1 MPMLLSRNE
10 DGVRRWID
18 DILGVATLVGMVVA
32 LWLILIY
39 TPVELV
45 QGASQKIFYFH
56 LASVWN
62 AYLSFFFVFVASI
75 LYLRRASPATDRFAR
90 AWAEVGVVFISITL
104 ISGAIWGKPIWG
116 TYWSWDPRLTTTL
129 LLWIIYVVYLMLRGF
144 VGDPERGRRYAAIV
158 GIIGFIDV
166 PIVHM
171 SVRWWRTLH
180 PDPIVANAEG
190 PDLPMSMWYTV
201 LYCIV
206 VFTLLAIFLVRQRL
220 QIDELRE
227 TLANLRMSPR

>member
-1 MPMLLSRNE
+1 MLQSKSEAGARSWL
-10 DGVRRWID
+10 D
-18 DILGVATLVGMVVA
+18 DALGIATLIGMVVA
-32 LWLILIY
+32 LWLIFIY

-45 QGASQKIFYFH
+45 QGAVQKVFYIH
-56 LASVWN
+56 LASIWN
-62 AYLSFFFVFVASI
+62 AYLGFFIVFVASI
-75 LYLRRASPATDRFAR
+75 LYLRRPSACIDRIAR
-90 AWAEVGVVFISITL
+90 AWAEIGVVFTTITL
-104 ISGAIWGKPIWG
+104 ISGSIWGKPVWG
-116 TYWSWDPRLTTTL
+116 TYWTWDARLTTTL

-180 PDPIVANAEG
+180 PDPIVARAEG
-190 PDLPMSMWYTV
+190 PDLPMTMWYTV

-206 VFTLLAIFLVRQRL
+206 VFTVLALFLVRQRL

-227 TLANLRMSPR
+227 NLIALRAAAR

>member
-1 MPMLLSRNE
+1 MLLSKND
-10 DGVRRWID
+10 DGTRRWID
-18 DILGVATLVGMVVA
+18 DLLGAAALIGMVGA
-32 LWLILIY
+32 LWLIFIY

-45 QGASQKIFYFH
+45 QGASQKVFYIH

-90 AWAEVGVVFISITL
+90 AWAEVGVVFITITL

-180 PDPIVANAEG
+180 PDPIVATTDAA
-190 PDLPMSMWYTV
+190 LPASMWYTV

-206 VFTLLAIFLVRQRL
+206 VFTVLAMFLARQRL

-227 TLANLRMSPR
+227 HLSALRSPAR

>member
-1 MPMLLSRNE
+1 MMASKNE
-10 DGVRRWID
+10 AGGRRWMD
-18 DILGVATLVGMVVA
+18 DVLGVATLLGMVGA
-32 LWLILIY
+32 LWLIFIY

-45 QGASQKIFYFH
+45 QGAVQKVFYIH
-56 LASVWN
+56 LASIWN
-62 AYLSFFFVFVASI
+62 AYLSFFLVFVASI
-75 LYLRRASPATDRFAR
+75 LYLRRPSPRKDRIAR
-90 AWAEVGVVFISITL
+90 VWAEIGVVFTTITL

-116 TYWSWDPRLTTTL
+116 TYWSWDPRLTATL

-144 VGDPERGRRYAAIV
+144 VGDPERGRRYAAVI

-180 PDPIVANAEG
+180 PDPIVARADG

-201 LYCIV
+201 LYCSV
-206 VFTLLAIFLVRQRL
+206 AFTLLALFLVRQRL

-227 TLANLRMSPR
+227 TLVGLRTQAR

>member
-1 MPMLLSRNE
+1 MILSGNE
-10 DGVRRWID
+10 GGARRWID
-18 DILGVATLVGMVVA
+18 DVLGIATLVGMVGA
-32 LWLILIY
+32 LWLIFIY

-45 QGASQKIFYFH
+45 QGAVQKVFYIH
-56 LASVWN
+56 LASIWN
-62 AYLSFFFVFVASI
+62 AYLSFFIVFVASI
-75 LYLRRASPATDRFAR
+75 LYLRRPSAAKDRLAR
-90 AWAEVGVVFISITL
+90 AWAEIGVVFTTITL
-104 ISGAIWGKPIWG
+104 ISGAIWAKPIWG
-116 TYWSWDPRLTTTL
+116 TYWTWDPRLTTTL

-180 PDPIVANAEG
+180 PDPIVARAEG

-206 VFTLLAIFLVRQRL
+206 VFTVLALFLVRQRL
-220 QIDELRE
+220 HIDELRE
-227 TLANLRMSPR
+227 TLLDLRTTAR

>member
-1 MPMLLSRNE
+1 MILSGNE
-10 DGVRRWID
+10 GGARRWID
-18 DILGVATLVGMVVA
+18 DVLGIATLVGMVGA
-32 LWLILIY
+32 LWLIFIY

-45 QGASQKIFYFH
+45 QGAVQKVFYIH
-56 LASVWN
+56 LASIWN
-62 AYLSFFFVFVASI
+62 AYLSFFIVFVASI
-75 LYLRRASPATDRFAR
+75 LYLWRPSAAKDRLAR
-90 AWAEVGVVFISITL
+90 AWAEIGVVFTTITL
-104 ISGAIWGKPIWG
+104 ISGAIWAKPIWG
-116 TYWSWDPRLTTTL
+116 TYWTWDPRLTTTL

-180 PDPIVANAEG
+180 PDPIVARADG

-206 VFTLLAIFLVRQRL
+206 VFTVLALFLARQRL
-220 QIDELRE
+220 HIDELRE
-227 TLANLRMSPR
+227 TLLDLRTTAR

>member
-1 MPMLLSRNE
+1 MVLNKNE
-10 DGVRRWID
+10 GGARRRID
-18 DILGVATLVGMVVA
+18 DVLGVAALIGMVVA
-32 LWLILIY
+32 LWLIFIY

-45 QGASQKIFYFH
+45 QGAVQKVFYIH
-56 LASVWN
+56 LASIWN
-62 AYLSFFFVFVASI
+62 AYVGFFIVFVASI
-75 LYLRRASPATDRFAR
+75 LYLWRPSLRKDRIAR
-90 AWAEVGVVFISITL
+90 AWAEIGVVFTTITL
-104 ISGAIWGKPIWG
+104 ISGSIWGKPVWG
-116 TYWSWDPRLTTTL
+116 TYWTWDPRLTTTL
-129 LLWIIYVVYLMLRGF
+129 LLWFIYVVYLMLRGF

-180 PDPIVANAEG
+180 PDPIVARAEG

-206 VFTLLAIFLVRQRL
+206 AFSVLALFLVRQRL
-220 QIDELRE
+220 HIDELRE
-227 TLANLRMSPR
+227 TLVELRTTAR

>member
-1 MPMLLSRNE
+1 MIQNKNE
-10 DGVRRWID
+10 SAAMRRID
-18 DILGVATLVGMVVA
+18 DVLGAATLIGMVVA
-32 LWLILIY
+32 LWLIFIY

-45 QGASQKIFYFH
+45 QGAVQKVFYIH
-56 LASVWN
+56 LASIWN
-62 AYLSFFFVFVASI
+62 AYVSFFIVFVVSI
-75 LYLRRASPATDRFAR
+75 LYLRRPSPRKDRIAR
-90 AWAEVGVVFISITL
+90 AWAEIGVVFTTITL
-104 ISGAIWGKPIWG
+104 ISGSIWGKPIWG
-116 TYWSWDPRLTTTL
+116 TYWTWDPRLTTTL

-144 VGDPERGRRYAAIV
+144 VGDPERGRRYAAVI

-180 PDPIVANAEG
+180 PDPIVATA
-190 PDLPMSMWYTV
+190 DAALPASMWYTV

-206 VFTLLAIFLVRQRL
+206 AFSLLAVFLVRQRL

-227 TLANLRMSPR
+227 ALVGLRT

>member
-1 MPMLLSRNE
+1 MALSKKKGGGRS
-10 DGVRRWID
+10 WLD
-18 DILGVATLVGMVVA
+18 DLLGVAALIGMVVA
-32 LWLILIY
+32 LWLIFIY

-45 QGASQKIFYFH
+45 QGAVQKVFYIH
-56 LASVWN
+56 LASIWN
-62 AYLSFFFVFVASI
+62 AYLGFFIVFVVSI
-75 LYLRRASPATDRFAR
+75 LYLWRPSPRKDRIAR
-90 AWAEVGVVFISITL
+90 AWAELGVVFTTITL
-104 ISGAIWGKPIWG
+104 VSGSIWGKPIWG
-116 TYWSWDPRLTTTL
+116 TYWTWDAQLTSTL
-129 LLWIIYVVYLMLRGF
+129 VLWLVYVVYLMLRGF

-180 PDPIVANAEG
+180 PERIVTNAEG
-190 PDLPMSMWYTV
+190 PDLPASMWYTV

-206 VFTLLAIFLVRQRL
+206 VFTVLALFLVRQRL

-227 TLANLRMSPR
+227 LLVDLRTTSS

>member
-1 MPMLLSRNE
+1 MSLNKNA
-10 DGVRRWID
+10 DGARRWID
-18 DILGVATLVGMVVA
+18 DLLGVATLIGMVVA
-32 LWLILIY
+32 LWLIFVY

-45 QGASQKIFYFH
+45 QGASQKIFYIH
-56 LASVWN
+56 LASIWN
-62 AYLSFFFVFVASI
+62 AYLSFFLVFVASI
-75 LYLRRASPATDRFAR
+75 LYLRRPTPGRDRFAR
-90 AWAEVGVVFISITL
+90 AWAEIGVLFTTITL

-129 LLWIIYVVYLMLRGF
+129 LLWLIYVVYLMLRGF

-180 PDPIVANAEG
+180 PDPIVARAEG

-206 VFTLLAIFLVRQRL
+206 VFTVLAVFLVRQRL

-227 TLANLRMSPR
+227 TLTDLRTSAR

>member
-1 MPMLLSRNE
+1 MLLSGNE
-10 DGVRRWID
+10 GGVRRWFD
-18 DILGVATLVGMVVA
+18 DVLGAATLIGMVAA
-32 LWLILIY
+32 LWLIFIY
-39 TPVELV
+39 TPVEVV
-45 QGASQKIFYFH
+45 QGAVQKVFYIH
-56 LASVWN
+56 LASIWN
-62 AYLSFFFVFVASI
+62 AYVGFFIVFVFSA
-75 LYLRRASPATDRFAR
+75 LYLWRPSLRKDRIAR
-90 AWAEVGVVFISITL
+90 AWAEVGVVFTTITL
-104 ISGAIWGKPIWG
+104 ISGSIWGKPVWG
-116 TYWSWDPRLTTTL
+116 TYWTWDARLTTTL
-129 LLWIIYVVYLMLRGF
+129 LLWLIYVVYLMLRGF

-180 PDPIVANAEG
+180 PDPIVARADG

-206 VFTLLAIFLVRQRL
+206 VFSVLALFLVRQRL

-227 TLANLRMSPR
+227 TVSSLRAIAR

>member
-1 MPMLLSRNE
+1 MVLSKNE
-10 DGVRRWID
+10 GGGRSWID
-18 DILGVATLVGMVVA
+18 DLLGVASLVGMVVA
-32 LWLILIY
+32 LWLIFIY

-45 QGASQKIFYFH
+45 QGAVQKVFYIH
-56 LASVWN
+56 LASIWN
-62 AYLSFFFVFVASI
+62 AYLGFFIVFVASI
-75 LYLRRASPATDRFAR
+75 LDLRRPSPRTDRIAR
-90 AWAEVGVVFISITL
+90 AWAEVGVVFTTITL
-104 ISGAIWGKPIWG
+104 VSGSIWAKPIWG
-116 TYWSWDPRLTTTL
+116 TYWTWDARLTSTL
-129 LLWIIYVVYLMLRGF
+129 ILWIIYVVYLMLRGF

-180 PDPIVANAEG
+180 PDPIVARADG

-206 VFTLLAIFLVRQRL
+206 VFTVLALFLVRQRL
-220 QIDELRE
+220 QIEELRE
-227 TLANLRMSPR
+227 SLVDLRTTSS

>member
-1 MPMLLSRNE
+1 MQSSVER
-10 DGVRRWID
+10 GVRNWID
-18 DILGVATLVGMVVA
+18 DALGVAALIGMVVA
-32 LWLILIY
+32 LWLIFIY

-45 QGASQKIFYFH
+45 QGAVQKVFYIH
-56 LASVWN
+56 LASIWN
-62 AYLSFFFVFVASI
+62 AYLAFFVVFVASI
-75 LYLRRASPATDRFAR
+75 LYLRRPSARMDRIAR
-90 AWAEVGVVFISITL
+90 SWAEIGVIFTTITL
-104 ISGAIWGKPIWG
+104 ISGSIWGKPTWG
-116 TYWSWDPRLTTTL
+116 TYWTWDPRLTTTL
-129 LLWIIYVVYLMLRGF
+129 ILWIIYVVYLMLRGF

-158 GIIGFIDV
+158 GIIGFVDV

-180 PDPIVANAEG
+180 PDPIVARAEG

-206 VFTLLAIFLVRQRL
+206 VFTVLALYLVRQRL

-227 TLANLRMSPR
+227 TLISLRTSAR